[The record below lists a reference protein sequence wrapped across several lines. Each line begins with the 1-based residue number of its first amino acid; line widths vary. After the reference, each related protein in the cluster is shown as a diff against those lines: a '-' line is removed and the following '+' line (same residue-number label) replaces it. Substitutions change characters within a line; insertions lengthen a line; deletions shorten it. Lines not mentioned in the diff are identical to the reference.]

1 LYYTKIT
8 NKMKFDEIVTTIKNK
23 CDIKDEILPELPA
36 IVSSALHL
44 RSIKPPL
51 ISQKLWQEIKIII
64 QSIDYEKEPVP
75 YPLNKHNAF
84 TFIDL
89 FAGIG
94 GFRQAFQN
102 VGGRCVFSSEWDE
115 KAKKTYNDNYGI
127 IPYGNIRNIPARE
140 IPNHDV
146 LCGGFPCQPFSIAG
160 VSKKESMHR
169 PHGFDDPTQG
179 TLFFEIKRILAEK
192 RPKMFMLE
200 NVKNIL
206 SHNNGK
212 TIQVI
217 KDSFEEL
224 GYLYSITVVDASAW
238 VPQQRK
244 RVFFVGWDPKQI
256 ALSEFSIPIV
266 PNNQKYEV
274 PQLRDIIDLTCQDK
288 QLSLGTWKA
297 LQNHKQKH
305 KTRNNGFGYCLLPY
319 PIPEG
324 QKAWTISARY
334 YKDGADCLVN
344 LGKNVTPRKL
354 LLTEIMQLMGY
365 DPKCFIMKEGIGC
378 SYRQLGNS
386 VVIPAIQETATK
398 IQAII
403 TSNKREKIGE

>member
-1 LYYTKIT
+1 
-8 NKMKFDEIVTTIKNK
+8 MKFDEIVTTIKNK

-244 RVFFVGWDPKQI
+244 RVFFRRMG
-256 ALSEFSIPIV
+256 S
-266 PNNQKYEV
+266 
-274 PQLRDIIDLTCQDK
+274 
-288 QLSLGTWKA
+288 
-297 LQNHKQKH
+297 
-305 KTRNNGFGYCLLPY
+305 KT
-319 PIPEG
+319 
-324 QKAWTISARY
+324 
-334 YKDGADCLVN
+334 
-344 LGKNVTPRKL
+344 
-354 LLTEIMQLMGY
+354 
-365 DPKCFIMKEGIGC
+365 
-378 SYRQLGNS
+378 NS
-386 VVIPAIQETATK
+386 FK
-398 IQAII
+398 
-403 TSNKREKIGE
+403 